1 MVNFAPLTK
10 AQALC
15 ALYNNAKPQGL
26 GLINFREGNLTEE
39 QAETLIRE
47 RICRSPSEEKPHAYF
62 DYLFGKVIKV
72 KFVEGSNEF
81 DERLYDR
88 DNGEGSAGE
97 AIENY
102 KKSLNRYFHG

>member
-1 MVNFAPLTK
+1 MVNFAPLTR

-47 RICRSPSEEKPHAYF
+47 RTCRSPSEEKPHAYF
-62 DYLFGKVIKV
+62 DYLFGRVIKV